1 MKKIVLFI
9 MGLVFL
15 SGFASAYQINID
27 APKSLSI
34 GKPLIVN
41 GTTNLGIGT
50 PIDVVLYYQLTTTTE
65 VDRRIVYVL
74 SDKTFKTVFDTT
86 HLNKGTYK
94 VEVPASGLGTSSE
107 NMRIIQLIDRADEIY
122 LSSLSRQSYN
132 GKIYIAGTIK
142 GGENSGIQI
151 EIVGPANTVVFG
163 PSYVNTNNAGAF
175 SADISITEPGD
186 YEVSFTDVK
195 GFIGTRTISVVG
207 ESATMGATAVA
218 TATTYPVFSAHA
230 KASRDSPAYFIVR
243 TSSGPVIL
251 HTSSSID
258 WVIEYV
264 DSKGVLHMANNQGA
278 QNPERAEF
286 IGTGKVVY
294 VKVYP
299 YKYAD
304 NSEVFLYAEN
314 VNSVSVSPTVPA
326 PFAATASQTPSETPQ
341 SPVFALVCLMAIAIT
356 VLFSRK

>member
-1 MKKIVLFI
+1 MKKIVLFV

-27 APKSLSI
+27 APVSLSV
-34 GKPLIVN
+34 GKPLIVT

-50 PIDVVLYYQLTTTTE
+50 PIDVVLYYQLTTSTE
-65 VDRRIVYVL
+65 VERKVVYVL
-74 SDKTFKTVFDTT
+74 SDKTFKTFFDTSN
-86 HLNKGTYK
+86 LKKGTYK
-94 VEVPASGLGTSSE
+94 VEVPAPGLGSSSV
-107 NMRIIQLIDRADEIY
+107 NMRIIQLIDRDDEI
-122 LSSLSRQSYN
+122 SITSLLRQSFN
-132 GKIYIAGTIK
+132 GRMYIAGSIK

-151 EIVGPANTVVFG
+151 EIVGPSNTVVFG
-163 PSYVNTNNAGAF
+163 PSYVNTNNAGLF

-186 YEVSFTDVK
+186 YEVSFTDAK
-195 GFIGTRTISVVG
+195 GFIGTRTISITG
-207 ESATMGATAVA
+207 EPTMGVTPVA

-230 KASRDSPAYFIVR
+230 KASRNSPAYFVVR
-243 TSSGPVIL
+243 TASGPVVL

-264 DSKGVLHMANNQGA
+264 DDKGVLHMANNQGA

-286 IGTGKVVY
+286 IGTGKLVY
-294 VKVYP
+294 VKIYP

-314 VNSVSVSPTVPA
+314 VYSVVVSPTIPEA
-326 PFAATASQTPSETPQ
+326 FAATAPHTPTETPQ
-341 SPVFALVCLMAIAIT
+341 SPLFPLGGLGAVGIV
-356 VLFSRK
+356 VLLQRK

>member
-1 MKKIVLFI
+1 MKKIVLFV

-27 APKSLSI
+27 APVSLSI
-34 GKPLIVN
+34 GKPLIVT

-50 PIDVVLYYQLTTTTE
+50 PIDVVLYYQLTTSTE
-65 VDRRIVYVL
+65 VKSKVVYVQ
-74 SDKTFKTVFDTT
+74 SDNSFKTFFDTSN
-86 HLNKGTYK
+86 LKKGTYK
-94 VEVPASGLGTSSE
+94 VEVPAPGLGSSSE

-122 LSSLSRQSYN
+122 ISSLTRQSFN
-132 GKIYIAGTIK
+132 GKMYIAGSIT

-151 EIVGPANTVVFG
+151 EIIGPQNTVVFG
-163 PSYVNTNNAGAF
+163 PSYVNTNNAGLF

-186 YEVSFTDVK
+186 YEVSFTDSK
-195 GFIGTRTISVVG
+195 GFIGTRTISITG
-207 ESATMGATAVA
+207 EPTMGSTPVV

-230 KASRDSPAYFIVR
+230 KASRDLPAYFVVR
-243 TSSGPVIL
+243 TLSGPVVL

-264 DSKGVLHMANNQGA
+264 DDKGVLHMVNKQGEL
-278 QNPERAEF
+278 NPERAEF
-286 IGTGKVVY
+286 IGRGKTVY

-304 NSEVFLYAEN
+304 RSDVFLYAEN
-314 VNSVSVSPTVPA
+314 VNSIIVSPIIPEV
-326 PFAATASQTPSETPQ
+326 FAATASQTPTETPQ
-341 SPVFALVCLMAIAIT
+341 SPVFPIVGLGAIGIVAF
-356 VLFSRK
+356 LSRK

>member
-15 SGFASAYQINID
+15 SGFVSAYQVNID
-27 APKSLSI
+27 APVSLSI
-34 GKPLIVN
+34 GKPLIIT
-41 GTTNLGIGT
+41 GTTTLGIGT

-65 VDRRIVYVL
+65 VERKVVYVQ
-74 SDKTFKTVFDTT
+74 SDKTFKTFFDTSN
-86 HLNKGTYK
+86 LKKGTYK
-94 VEVPASGLGTSSE
+94 VEVPANGLGTSSE
-107 NMRIIQLIDRADEIY
+107 NIRIIQLIDRADDIY
-122 LSSLSRQSYN
+122 LSSLSRQSFN

-151 EIVGPANTVVFG
+151 EIVGPASTVVFG

-175 SADISITEPGD
+175 SADISIIEPGD
-186 YEVSFTDVK
+186 YEVSFTDAK

-207 ESATMGATAVA
+207 ESTMVATPVT

-230 KASRDSPAYFIVR
+230 KASRDLPAYFVVR
-243 TSSGPVIL
+243 TASGPVIL

-264 DSKGVLHMANNQGA
+264 DDKGVLHMANNQGA
-278 QNPERAEF
+278 QNPERVEF

-299 YKYAD
+299 YKYTD
-304 NSEVFLYAEN
+304 SSEVFLYAEN
-314 VNSVSVSPTVPA
+314 VNSVTVSPTVPA
-326 PFAATASQTPSETPQ
+326 PFAATVPQTPTETQQ
-341 SPVFALVCLMAIAIT
+341 SPVFALVGLVSIGIA
-356 VLFSRK
+356 VLLSRK